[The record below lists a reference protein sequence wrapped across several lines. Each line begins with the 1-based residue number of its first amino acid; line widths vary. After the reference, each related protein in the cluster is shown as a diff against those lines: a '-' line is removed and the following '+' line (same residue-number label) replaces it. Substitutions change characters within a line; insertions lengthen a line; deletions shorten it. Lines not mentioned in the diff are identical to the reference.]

1 MSGEEEYAAAVMKA
15 NAILA
20 RDMTA
25 EDERRMLVEFERFME
40 QVGLRGEL
48 ERRLGLLTVE
58 VEDDNDVIT
67 DTEQVEYT
75 GAVWRLTI
83 TTDRGKLIL
92 ELGGDPMKWHE
103 RLVEVGIV

>member
-40 QVGLRGEL
+40 QAGLNGEL
-48 ERRLGLLTVE
+48 ERRLGLVTVE
-58 VEDDNDVIT
+58 VEGDDHAF
-67 DTEQVEYT
+67 T